1 MTQYFVSVALRALQG
16 FAVILTHFASLVH
29 EILAREGVR
38 IRFNGL
44 GGTRWTSSLSK
55 LLRILRIL
63 SGGATAMTDAKTIS
77 LCAATTR
84 GRPPK
89 ESASRLLLKL
99 EQ

>member
-44 GGTRWTSSLSK
+44 GGTRWASLSK